1 MRFLRNSFT
10 TALILFISFSTLLA
24 QDTTQIVIPG
34 RQNSLEQQKKPY
46 VILISADGFRYD
58 LADKYDAQFLK
69 QQRSNGVWAQSMQ
82 PSFPS
87 LTFPNHYSIVTGLYP
102 AHHGIVSNTFYAD
115 GGKLRYR
122 LGDNKAVTN
131 GAWYGGVPL
140 WVLAEQQKMLSAS
153 FYWVGSEAPIDKTFP
168 TYYFRYNEKIP
179 MERRVAIVKEWLQLP
194 ESQRPHFITFY
205 MPEVDHEEHANGV
218 TSEKVR
224 DAVQF
229 VDHAV
234 KRLTEMTDSLGLPVS
249 FIFVSDHGM
258 MDVDT
263 EHPIYLPKILDT
275 SKFVI
280 GFTGII
286 TNVYAKNKKDIKPV
300 YRQLKK
306 EAVGY
311 SVYLKKNTPKR
322 WHYGKRDDCLH
333 RLGDIILVA
342 DPGRSF
348 GFPGR
353 KPAAGAH
360 GYDNAI
366 PEMQAT
372 FYAWGPAFKSN
383 QKTGSFANV
392 NIYPLIAKM
401 LGLSM
406 TCKVDGKIKVLEGI
420 LK

>member
-1 MRFLRNSFT
+1 MRLLRNFFVF
-10 TALILFISFSTLLA
+10 AIILFISFSNALA
-24 QDTTQIVIPG
+24 QDTTQVVIPE
-34 RQNSLEQQKKPY
+34 RQNSAEQQKKPY

-69 QQRSNGVWAQSMQ
+69 EKRSEGVWASSMQ

-115 GGKLRYR
+115 GGKLRYK
-122 LGDNKAVTN
+122 LGDEKAVTN
-131 GAWYGGVPL
+131 GAWYGGIPL
-140 WVLAEQQKMLSAS
+140 WVLAEKQKMLSAS
-153 FYWVGSEAPIDKTFP
+153 FYWVGSEADIDKTLP

-179 MERRVAIVKEWLQLP
+179 MERRVAIVRDWLLLP
-194 ESQRPHFITFY
+194 EDKRPHFITFY
-205 MPEVDHEEHANGV
+205 MPEVDHEEHEHGV
-218 TSEKVR
+218 TSDSVHK
-224 DAVQF
+224 AVQF
-229 VDHAV
+229 VDYAV
-234 KRLTEMTDSLGLPVS
+234 KRLTEMTDSLGLPVN

-263 EHPIYLPKILDT
+263 EHPIYLPKELDT
-275 SKFVI
+275 SRFVI

-286 TNVYAKNKKDIKPV
+286 INAYAKNKKFIKPA

-306 EAVGY
+306 EAVNY

-322 WHYGKRDDCLH
+322 WHYGKKDDCLD

-342 DPGRSF
+342 DPGKSF
-348 GFPGR
+348 GFPNR

-383 QKTGSFANV
+383 LKIGSFANV

-401 LGLSM
+401 LGLNLE
-406 TCKVDGKIKVLEGI
+406 CKADGNIEVLGGI